1 MSTTR
6 GSWFM
11 RDRPVVIWLGLAV
24 LVALVHPFVDDSR
37 WLMVHLVVL
46 GAVTHSIMVWSVHFT
61 DALLR
66 SRPDLESRRRQTYRL
81 GLLAVGTTLVLV
93 GVPTALWPLTLVGAT
108 LVSTAVVWHACMLV
122 VRLRKALPGRFR
134 ITVRYYIVAASCLPV
149 GALFGVLLARGQ
161 ADDWHGRLLVA
172 HTMTNLLGWVGL
184 SILGT
189 FVTLWPTMLR
199 TRMAENAEQDSRRA
213 LPIVAAGLTLI
224 VAGPLLDLPW
234 LTVAGVASYLV
245 AVCLTVRGVVLAAR
259 RRTPTTF
266 STLSAGSGMVW
277 LAVGLVVLAVTVGR
291 FAVSGGDWH
300 DLAEHYGTLTSIFVV
315 GFALQVLL
323 GSLTHLIPVVLGG
336 GPSVLRAAM
345 APLETVG
352 TARVVVANLGLA
364 VCLLPVPSLVRVVV
378 SMLVLGAL
386 ASYIPLM
393 FKGIRAGIRA
403 RRALAESQ
411 SGTGTDEPTGMP
423 SRPVDV
429 TAIPAG
435 TTTPPVA
442 RKVPVIAPLT
452 QRPFSWSQL
461 VAGIAVIALGAALG
475 VGLDPAAAGLSGTR
489 ATEDGAAA
497 AGVTPTGATTR
508 VRVTA
513 MDMHFS
519 PSSISVPLGNRLLID
534 VVNADPTN
542 VHDLVLDTGQSSGR
556 LADGQHAT
564 IDAGIVGRSVDAWCS
579 IVGHR
584 QMGMTLSIKA
594 IGNNDAGTN
603 AHSHGMQMP
612 DASGPTTPTPE
623 AGGTGSSG
631 TGSSPKIDLTKQPR
645 PGFTA
650 YDPVLP
656 PLTSERVHRVT
667 LTVEEVT
674 VEVAP
679 GVTQQRWTYNGMSP
693 GPTLHGRVGDT
704 FEVTL
709 VNHGSMGHSIDFHAG
724 ENNPADVMRTVP
736 PGGSLVYRFTARR
749 AGIWMYHCSTMPM
762 SAHIAAGMAGAVV
775 IEPDGL
781 APVSRSYLIVQSE
794 VYLGAGQGA
803 PVDPAKVIAERPD
816 AVVFNGYAAQYA
828 ARPLTAQPGERIRV
842 WVLDAGPTRS
852 TAFHVVGAQFDTVY
866 KEGTYLLRNGRG
878 PLDPP
883 GTSSGGSQALDLA
896 PVQGGFVELS
906 IPAAGTYPFVSH
918 FMVDAERGARGLIE
932 VAR

>member
-81 GLLAVGTTLVLV
+81 SLLAAGTTLVLV
-93 GVPTALWPLTLVGAT
+93 GVPTALWPVTVVGAT

-134 ITVRYYIVAASCLPV
+134 ITVRYYILAASCLPV
-149 GALFGVLLARGQ
+149 GALLGVLLARGQ
-161 ADDWHGRLLVA
+161 ADTWHGRLLVA

-199 TRMAENAEQDSRRA
+199 TRMADGAEQDSRRA
-213 LPIVAAGLTLI
+213 LPIVGAGLALV
-224 VAGPLLDLPW
+224 VAGPLADLPW
-234 LTVAGVASYLV
+234 LTVAGVAAYLV
-245 AVCLTVRGVVLAAR
+245 AVGLTVRGVLVAAR

-266 STLSAGSGMVW
+266 PTLSAGSGMVW
-277 LAVGLVVLAVTVGR
+277 LAIGLVVLGVVVARLAVT
-291 FAVSGGDWH
+291 GGAWH

-336 GPSVLRAAM
+336 GPSVLRASM
-345 APLETVG
+345 APLETAG
-352 TARVVVANLGLA
+352 TVRVVVANLGLA

-393 FKGIRAGIRA
+393 FKGIRAGITA
-403 RRALAESQ
+403 RRTLAESQ
-411 SGTGTDEPTGMP
+411 AGAGDDAPTGMP
-423 SRPVDV
+423 SRTVSSA
-429 TAIPAG
+429 TGTSAG
-435 TTTPPVA
+435 PTTPPA
-442 RKVPVIAPLT
+442 KGRVPVIAPLT
-452 QRPFSWSQL
+452 QRPFARSQL
-461 VAGIAVIALGAALG
+461 VAGIAVVALGAALG
-475 VGLDPAAAGLSGTR
+475 VGLDPAAAGLSGVG
-489 ATEDGAAA
+489 ATGSGATA
-497 AGVTPTGATTR
+497 AGVTPTGETTR
-508 VRVTA
+508 VTVTA

-556 LADGQHAT
+556 LGDGQRAT
-564 IDAGIVGRSVDAWCS
+564 IDAGVIGRNVDAWCS

-594 IGNNDAGTN
+594 IGSHEAGTN
-603 AHSHGMQMP
+603 GQSHGMPMP
-612 DASGPTTPTPE
+612 DGSGPTTAAPGP
-623 AGGTGSSG
+623 GQ
-631 TGSSPKIDLTKQPR
+631 TGSSPRIDLTKRPG

-650 YDPVLP
+650 YDPVLA
-656 PLTSERVHRVT
+656 PLTGERVHRVT
-667 LTVEEVT
+667 LTVDEVT

-679 GVTQQRWTYNGMSP
+679 GVMQQRWTYNGKSP

-781 APVSRSYLIVQSE
+781 APVSHSYLLVQSE

-803 PVDPAKVIAERPD
+803 PVDPAKVMAERPD

-828 ARPLTAQPGERIRV
+828 ARSLTAKPGERIRV
-842 WVLDAGPTRS
+842 WVLDAGPNRS

-866 KEGTYLLRNGRG
+866 KEGTYLLRDGRG
-878 PLDPP
+878 PLDLP
-883 GTSSGGSQALDLA
+883 GTSTGGSQALDLA
-896 PVQGGFVELS
+896 PAQGGFVELS

-918 FMVDAERGARGLIE
+918 VMVDAERGARGLIE
-932 VAR
+932 VEP